1 MFVKDLQ
8 QAAAKRLTVVAGST
22 SVRRAARAFSD
33 RHVGLLVVCGGAG
46 GVIGVVSK
54 SDLIRHMAAGG
65 NGDGPVAPVMSTPV
79 LACAP
84 ADELYPTWQSMA
96 ARSLQNLP
104 VLGGEGRPLGVL
116 DIRDALGALLDEE
129 QYQER
134 LLTNYI
140 SGVGYG

>member
-8 QAAAKRLTVVAGST
+8 QAAAKRLTVVAEST
-22 SVRRAARAFSD
+22 PVRRAARAFSD
-33 RHVGLLVVCGGAG
+33 RQVGLLVVCGGAG

-65 NGDGPVAPVMSTPV
+65 DGDGPVAPIMSTPV

-84 ADELYPTWQSMA
+84 ADELYPTWQSMV
-96 ARSLQNLP
+96 ARGLQNLP
-104 VLGGEGRPLGVL
+104 VLGGGGRPLGVL
-116 DIRDALGALLDEE
+116 DIRDALGALLDAE

-134 LLTNYI
+134 LLANYI
-140 SGVGYG
+140 SGVGYR